1 MSESAGDKESCTDS
15 GGSFTLCRC
24 HKGGAATE
32 VWGEVRQTTA
42 TPPRNCCNLFLM
54 IRTPPPQ
61 PSAHKLRC
69 LQFLMFVPHAAPPPP
84 VYNPPAPPHTPAA
97 RPSLS
102 SLDLSSLSYERFDTR
117 VTVGPNCAAPIS
129 ECMVTSSL
137 FSHKNGPRRIRHTCV
152 PARHI

>member
-24 HKGGAATE
+24 HEGGAATE
-32 VWGEVRQTTA
+32 VWGGMFRAGEVRQTTA
-42 TPPRNCCNLFLM
+42 NPPN
-54 IRTPPPQ
+54 PE

-69 LQFLMFVPHAAPPPP
+69 LQFLMFVPPAATPPP
-84 VYNPPAPPHTPAA
+84 VYNPPQHLPTPPQP

-102 SLDLSSLSYERFDTR
+102 SLDLSSFSYSRFDTR

-137 FSHKNGPRRIRHTCV
+137 FSHKNGPRQIRHTCV